1 MRLSTHLP
9 FAQAAADLAYFWRIP
24 VSKSTARRHTEAA
37 GATYAAVQDAA
48 AEALTRPDAAPPPAG
63 PPRQF
68 LSADGAMVPL
78 VGGEWVE
85 VKTLAVGTLDDAGRA
100 TALSYFSR
108 LADAATFAALAAVET
123 HRRGVPTAGVVVAVT
138 DGSAWL
144 QGLIDAHRPD
154 AVRILDFPH
163 AVEHRTS
170 AAEAAFGAGDG
181 RAAAWAAAQAHTL
194 KRGDPTAVLLALL
207 DLPVRAAPQPAA
219 AAVARRAT
227 LRYLA
232 ARWDAIQYAAFQAAG
247 YPVGD
252 GAIESANKRIP
263 LARLKGSGM
272 RWGRANVTPMLALR
286 TAAANDRWDEAW
298 PQVRAHARTQAAAHR
313 QQRRR
318 ARQASAIP
326 PPATP
331 TPPPPRAPRRTGA
344 IPALPPERARRP
356 HPWSY
361 QARLNARSLPAAR
374 ANL

>member
-1 MRLSTHLP
+1 
-9 FAQAAADLAYFWRIP
+9 
-24 VSKSTARRHTEAA
+24 
-37 GATYAAVQDAA
+37 
-48 AEALTRPDAAPPPAG
+48 
-63 PPRQF
+63 
-68 LSADGAMVPL
+68 
-78 VGGEWVE
+78 
-85 VKTLAVGTLDDAGRA
+85 VKTLAVGTLDAAGRA

-108 LADAATFAALAAVET
+108 LADAATFADLAAVET

-154 AVRILDFPH
+154 AVRLLDCPH
-163 AVEHRTS
+163 AAEQLTS
-170 AAEAAFGAGDG
+170 AAEAAVGAGDG
-181 RAAAWAAAQAHTL
+181 RAAAWAAAPAHPL
-194 KRGDPTAVLLALL
+194 RRGDPTAVLLALL
-207 DLPVRAAPQPAA
+207 DLPLRAAPQPAA

-227 LRYLA
+227 LRSLA
-232 ARWDAIQYAAFQAAG
+232 ARWDAIQSAAFQAAG

-252 GAIESANKRIP
+252 GAIERATKRIP
-263 LARLKGSGM
+263 LARLKGSGR
-272 RWGRANVTPMLALR
+272 RWGRANVTPLLALR

-318 ARQASAIP
+318 ARQASALP

-331 TPPPPRAPRRTGA
+331 PPPPPRAPRRTGA

-361 QARLNARSLPAAR
+361 QARLNARSLPAAP